1 MSQKI
6 DPASAAGFQG
16 AGKQPPPATGL
27 QGVTEQLTP
36 VGRNIEH
43 ESFAIIDREAG
54 PHDYRPDQWPLVRR
68 LIHASGDFDFNGLT
82 AFHPDAVTA
91 GVANLRAGR
100 PIVAD
105 VEMIAVGLSRPR
117 LAHFGVAVHHFIAD
131 ADVIRQAQ
139 VENSTRAVQAM
150 RKAWRLGLLDG
161 GLIAIGN
168 APTALLE
175 VIRLIREEGVRP
187 GLIIGMPVGF
197 VAAAESKAALEG
209 LTVSSPPSPLAGE
222 GRGEGD
228 QPGPASIPWVLTRGR
243 KGGSTLVVAALH
255 ALLALAETRGQG
267 E

>member
-6 DPASAAGFQG
+6 DRASATDPQG
-16 AGKQPPPATGL
+16 AGKQPSPATDP
-27 QGVTEQLTP
+27 QGFTEQLTAA
-36 VGRNIEH
+36 GRSIEH

-54 PHDYRPDQWPLVRR
+54 PHDYLPDQWPLVRR

-82 AFHPDAVTA
+82 AFRPDAVAA

-100 PIVAD
+100 PIVVD

-117 LAHFGVAVHHFIAD
+117 LTHFGVAVHHFIAD
-131 ADVIRQAQ
+131 GDVIRQAQ
-139 VENSTRAVQAM
+139 AENSTRAVQAM

-161 GLIAIGN
+161 GLVAIGN

-175 VIRLIREEGVRP
+175 VIRLVCEEGVRP

-197 VAAAESKAALEG
+197 VAAAESKVALEG
-209 LTVSSPPSPLAGE
+209 LSASSAPSPLAGE
-222 GRGEGD
+222 GRGEGV
-228 QPGPASIPWVLTRGR
+228 QSGLASIPWVLTRGR

-255 ALLALAETRGQG
+255 ALLALAEAQG
-267 E
+267 AER